1 MSDTIQELADQAK
14 TMVPDGLSVDE
25 WVGAY
30 NKALVGLVID
40 KCVEIMDQQERLPAG
55 FLAAKAAHIHEYAI
69 KTHFG
74 IEALTRREQFRKD
87 FEAVF
92 KDGADL
98 SGKDTP

>member
-1 MSDTIQELADQAK
+1 MSDVITQLADEARS
-14 TMVPDGLSVDE
+14 MVPEGLVVDE
-25 WVGAY
+25 WVAAY
-30 NKALVGLVID
+30 NKILVGLVID
-40 KCVEIMDQQERLPAG
+40 KCVEIMDEQERSPAG
-55 FLAAKAAHIHEYAI
+55 FLSAKNADIHEYAI

-92 KDGADL
+92 KDGVDL